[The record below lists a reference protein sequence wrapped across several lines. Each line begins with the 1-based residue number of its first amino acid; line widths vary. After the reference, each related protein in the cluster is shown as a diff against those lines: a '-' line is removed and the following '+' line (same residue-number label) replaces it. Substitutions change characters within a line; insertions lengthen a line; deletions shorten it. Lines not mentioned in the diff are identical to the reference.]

1 MEWGRENLSGLP
13 CRKTGFSLAKPRRNA
28 RNRGF
33 LESEAINFVL
43 PLMFRKTTLKNG
55 LRIVTVPQK
64 SSQAVTVLALVGTGS
79 KYEEK
84 EISGISH
91 FLEHMYFKGTKR
103 RPDALA
109 VSETMDKL
117 GGVFNAFTSEEFTGY
132 YAKVSAG
139 HLDAALDWVSDIY
152 LNSLLPKK
160 EMERERGVIIEEINM
175 LLDTPLIYI
184 GELWK
189 TLLYGNQP
197 AGWDVAGTKES
208 VSSISREQLFHYMK
222 SQYVARNTV
231 VCVSG
236 KASSSQ
242 AIEKVKKYFSKI
254 KTSKSQPKPGVF
266 ERQKA
271 PELLLHFKKTDQT
284 HLALGS
290 RTFYSLF
297 HPQRY
302 AAEILGIILGGM
314 MSSRLF
320 TEVREK
326 LGLAYYVRTNTEAD
340 TDTGYLV
347 TLAGIDNSRVE
358 KAISTILKEYKKIS
372 HAKVPVSEL
381 KKAKDNLKG
390 KLSLTL
396 ETSDAKAF
404 FYAGQELLENKIA
417 APEDIFK
424 KIDKVSVN
432 DILKVAKDIFKP
444 ERLNLALIGPFKDK
458 NKFKKLLKI

>member
-1 MEWGRENLSGLP
+1 
-13 CRKTGFSLAKPRRNA
+13 
-28 RNRGF
+28 
-33 LESEAINFVL
+33 
-43 PLMFRKTTLKNG
+43 
-55 LRIVTVPQK
+55 
-64 SSQAVTVLALVGTGS
+64 
-79 KYEEK
+79 
-84 EISGISH
+84 
-91 FLEHMYFKGTKR
+91 
-103 RPDALA
+103 
-109 VSETMDKL
+109 
-117 GGVFNAFTSEEFTGY
+117 
-132 YAKVSAG
+132 
-139 HLDAALDWVSDIY
+139 
-152 LNSLLPKK
+152 
-160 EMERERGVIIEEINM
+160 
-175 LLDTPLIYI
+175 LDTPLIYI